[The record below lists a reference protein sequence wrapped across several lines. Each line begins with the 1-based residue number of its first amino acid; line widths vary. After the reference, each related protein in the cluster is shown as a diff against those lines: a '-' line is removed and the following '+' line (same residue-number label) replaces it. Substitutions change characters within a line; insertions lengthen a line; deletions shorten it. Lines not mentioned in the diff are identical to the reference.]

1 LNKVKIILDSEVDFP
16 RYGTEGSSGL
26 DLKANIDH
34 RVSLKPLQRVLI
46 PSGIRIELPKGFEAQ
61 IRPRSGNALKKGL
74 GVLNS
79 PATIDSDFR
88 GEIGIILV
96 NLSNEII
103 SIEPKDKVAQIVFSK
118 YEKIEWENVSYF
130 TETERGSKGFGSTG
144 N

>member
-1 LNKVKIILDSEVDFP
+1 MNKVKIILDSEVDFP

-118 YEKIEWENVSYF
+118 YEKIELCLFVWLFAYSN
-130 TETERGSKGFGSTG
+130 RGLFKIGYST
-144 N
+144 